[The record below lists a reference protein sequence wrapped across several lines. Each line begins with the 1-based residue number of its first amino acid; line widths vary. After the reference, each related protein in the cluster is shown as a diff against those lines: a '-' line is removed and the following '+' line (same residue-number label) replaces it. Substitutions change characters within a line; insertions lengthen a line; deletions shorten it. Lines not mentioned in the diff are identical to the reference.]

1 MVDSVGGGA
10 ETVFSLGTFFR
21 RRLGEGGF
29 TVSEDC
35 LTRVARPVG
44 KRAFFALCGAFWS
57 AACCLAF
64 LSF

>member
-1 MVDSVGGGA
+1 MGSAGGGA
-10 ETVFSLGTFFR
+10 ETILSLTFFR

-29 TVSEDC
+29 TFSEDC
-35 LTRVARPVG
+35 LTRDARPVG
-44 KRAFFALCGAFWS
+44 KRVFFELCGAFWS